1 MIFILLTDN
10 YGNIKQVSVCSI
22 DCLIN
27 GMRYMKRLSA
37 EDKRIIKEVLDIKG
51 YDPDTFDPE
60 ILNELESNEE
70 YRAILR
76 EYGGEVL
83 GSEQFAKL
91 KEFIQHGNVTVYE
104 HCIHV
109 ALCAIKLNRKLSING
124 RERELVRGALLHD
137 YFLYDWHIA
146 DAPGNIH
153 PKLHG
158 FYHPGIAL
166 RNATRDF
173 ALTEREK
180 DIIEK
185 HMWPLTINPPR
196 CREAWIV
203 CLADKYASTLET
215 LKLRKGKIRVNY
227 A

>member
-1 MIFILLTDN
+1 MRVMKGNYMHRLTD
-10 YGNIKQVSVCSI
+10 
-22 DCLIN
+22 
-27 GMRYMKRLSA
+27 
-37 EDKRIIKEVLDIKG
+37 EDKRAIKMVLDIKN
-51 YDPDTFDPE
+51 YEEDTFDPA
-60 ILNELESNEE
+60 ILDQLEDNEE
-70 YRAILR
+70 YKSILR
-76 EYGGEVL
+76 KYGADIL
-83 GSEQFAKL
+83 GSEEFLKL

-109 ALCAIKLNRKLSING
+109 ALCAIKINKAIYAKSK
-124 RERELVRGALLHD
+124 ERELIRGALLHD
-137 YFLYDWHIA
+137 YFLYDWHNA
-146 DAPGNIH
+146 DAPGNTH

-173 ALTEREK
+173 VLSEREK
-180 DIIEK
+180 DIIKK
-185 HMWPLTINPPR
+185 HMWPLTVNPPR

-215 LKLRKGKIRVNY
+215 LKLKKGKIRVNY

>member
-1 MIFILLTDN
+1 M
-10 YGNIKQVSVCSI
+10 
-22 DCLIN
+22 
-27 GMRYMKRLSA
+27 RLSK
-37 EDKRIIKEVLDIKG
+37 EDKRVIKTVLNIKD

-60 ILNELESNEE
+60 ILNELECSEE
-70 YRAILR
+70 YRELLKK
-76 EYGGEVL
+76 YGGEIL
-83 GSEQFAKL
+83 CSEKYSKQ

-104 HCIHV
+104 HSIHV

-137 YFLYDWHIA
+137 YFLYDWHIS
-146 DAPGNIH
+146 DAPGNTH

-173 ALTEREK
+173 SLSEREK
-180 DIIEK
+180 DIIVK
-185 HMWPLTINPPR
+185 HMWPLTLNPPR

-215 LKLRKGKIRVNY
+215 LKLKKGKIRVNY

>member
-1 MIFILLTDN
+1 MKGNEMHRLTD
-10 YGNIKQVSVCSI
+10 
-22 DCLIN
+22 
-27 GMRYMKRLSA
+27 
-37 EDKRIIKEVLDIKG
+37 EDKRAIKMVLDINN
-51 YDPDTFDPE
+51 YEEDTFDPA
-60 ILNELESNEE
+60 ILDQLEDNEE
-70 YRAILR
+70 YKCILR
-76 EYGGEVL
+76 KYGADIL
-83 GSEQFAKL
+83 GSEEFLKL

-109 ALCAIKLNRKLSING
+109 ALCAIKINKAIYAKSK
-124 RERELVRGALLHD
+124 ERELIRGALLHD
-137 YFLYDWHIA
+137 YFLYDWHNA
-146 DAPGNIH
+146 DAPGNTH

-173 ALTEREK
+173 VLSEREK
-180 DIIEK
+180 DIIKK
-185 HMWPLTINPPR
+185 HMWPLTVNPPR

-215 LKLRKGKIRVNY
+215 LKLKKGKIRVNY

>member
-1 MIFILLTDN
+1 MRMRLSKEDKKIIKTVL
-10 YGNIKQVSVCSI
+10 NIK
-22 DCLIN
+22 DYN
-27 GMRYMKRLSA
+27 
-37 EDKRIIKEVLDIKG
+37 
-51 YDPDTFDPE
+51 PDTFDPE
-60 ILNELESNEE
+60 ILNELESSEE
-70 YRAILR
+70 YREILKKH
-76 EYGGEVL
+76 GEEIL
-83 GSEQFAKL
+83 CSEQYARL

-104 HCIHV
+104 HSIHV

-137 YFLYDWHIA
+137 YFLYDWHIQ

-173 ALTEREK
+173 SLSEREK
-180 DIIEK
+180 DIIVK

>member
-1 MIFILLTDN
+1 MRVMKGNKMHRLTD
-10 YGNIKQVSVCSI
+10 
-22 DCLIN
+22 
-27 GMRYMKRLSA
+27 
-37 EDKRIIKEVLDIKG
+37 EDKRAIKMVLDIKN
-51 YDPDTFDPE
+51 YEEDTFDPA
-60 ILNELESNEE
+60 ILDQLEDNEE
-70 YRAILR
+70 YKSILR
-76 EYGGEVL
+76 KYGADIL
-83 GSEQFAKL
+83 GSEEFLKL

-109 ALCAIKLNRKLSING
+109 ALCAIKINKAIYAKSK
-124 RERELVRGALLHD
+124 ERELIRGALLHD
-137 YFLYDWHIA
+137 YFLYDWHNA
-146 DAPGNIH
+146 DAPGNTH

-173 ALTEREK
+173 VLSEREK
-180 DIIEK
+180 DIIKK
-185 HMWPLTINPPR
+185 HMWPLTVNPPR

-215 LKLRKGKIRVNY
+215 LKLKKGKIRVNY